1 MMKRV
6 EFEEANRNSM
16 MMMRKNRFFSSCSFS
31 FSLLQRLRLSRVK
44 WGRERKE

>member
-6 EFEEANRNSM
+6 EFEEANRNS